1 MNALD
6 RMAHQMA
13 SLPTVMDIADEMAVF
28 GGLMRVPAAEV
39 AARKELFCD
48 IVERLELSHI
58 HGGWSQLDASNEGFF
73 QGVRAWLAALKREL
87 GLPLDEALIDNLG
100 LSRADIERNMP
111 RS

>member
-6 RMAHQMA
+6 RMARQMA

-28 GGLMRVPAAEV
+28 AGLMRVPAAEV

-58 HGGWSQLDASNEGFF
+58 DGGWCQLDASNEGFF
-73 QGVRAWLAALKREL
+73 QGVRAWLAELKREL
-87 GLPLDEALIDNLG
+87 RLPLDEALIDNLG
-100 LSRADIERNMP
+100 LRREDIERRM
-111 RS
+111 RGA